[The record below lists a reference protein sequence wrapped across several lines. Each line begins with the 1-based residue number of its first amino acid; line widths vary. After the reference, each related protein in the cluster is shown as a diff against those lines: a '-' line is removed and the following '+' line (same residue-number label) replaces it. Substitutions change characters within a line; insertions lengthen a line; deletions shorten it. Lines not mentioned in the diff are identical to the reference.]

1 MIAIRKFCL
10 LLLVLWSIIPYDA
23 TAQSKRVSGK
33 VFNSANAPL
42 PGANVQLKGTN
53 IGTTTD
59 QKGIFSLNV
68 PDTKTVIL
76 VISSVGFASQEV
88 DVTNTEDVQ
97 ITLREAAS
105 ELSDVV
111 VVGYGTSRKKDLT
124 GSVGSVGLSSVDKT
138 PVFGTGQLLQ
148 GRVSGVQVT
157 QTNSQPGSSFTVRI
171 RGTNSITSSSD
182 PLYVVDGYAGAD
194 ITTLNPND
202 IASMEVLKDA
212 SATAIYGSRG
222 ANGVVMITTRRGAAG
237 KKAITFDAYTGVQRV
252 ANKLDMM
259 NAQQYARFVNEAAP
273 KTSPAYAKPYTED
286 QINAMGT
293 GTDWQD
299 ELFRSAR
306 ISNYN
311 LGLSGGTAD
320 SKYFLSLNYFS
331 QDGIIIGSDY
341 KRGTLRFNLDNKLSD
356 KIKMGL
362 SSQIAY
368 ESQLQANVNTT
379 GGSGGGTLLDA
390 LLSNPI
396 IPVRD
401 TTGAYTF
408 KNGPQPYAIEVGN
421 PVAAANLN
429 SDKNKN
435 VRLFANV
442 FGEYEVVKGL
452 KLRTSFGG
460 EYRTYRNDVF
470 RPNSTYLGAQN
481 NGYAQVVTNNN
492 YNWLNENTLTMDKNL
507 GGGHVIN
514 AVAGFTYQEF
524 KNASVTSTVTGL
536 STNNLLTDNLSIGT
550 ATDGSSTTL
559 NTLVSFLGRI
569 NYRLLERYLFTV
581 TFRADGSS
589 RFGEN
594 NKWGYFPSGAIA
606 WRVKDEEF
614 LKDFEAIS
622 DLKLRV
628 SYGATGNQEIPSY
641 LSQKQ
646 YRANSYVLNRAR
658 VSGFAPFNLANP
670 DLKWEST
677 KALDAGFDLSILN
690 NRVQLT
696 ADYYNKKTTN
706 LLFDITLPSTSGYNT
721 MTQNIGSVQNQG
733 IELAISTIN
742 IDKKDLRWTTS
753 FNISANRN
761 KVLDI
766 GNIPY
771 QFTGNV
777 SSNLFP
783 GGGRFSSIL
792 QVGKPIGE
800 FYGYVFDGIWQ
811 NDKEIKDSK
820 TKQSVKPGDPI
831 YRDLDGDFD
840 LTAANDRTIIG
851 HALPKFTYGFTSSF
865 TVNRFNLY
873 VLIQGV
879 QGVDILNENKIEM
892 ENGVPYANKF
902 AYVADQSW
910 RGEGTSNRLP
920 AVWSTYRRNLGVT
933 SDLIENG
940 SYLRFKTI
948 TLTYDLPLPK
958 LTPVFK
964 SASIYA
970 TGQNLITITD
980 YSGYDPE
987 VNSYTNTTGNFTSL
1001 NVDYNPYPN
1010 IKTYTLGLKMGF

>member
-783 GGGRFSSIL
+783 GGGRGCFI
-792 QVGKPIGE
+792 
-800 FYGYVFDGIWQ
+800 
-811 NDKEIKDSK
+811 
-820 TKQSVKPGDPI
+820 
-831 YRDLDGDFD
+831 
-840 LTAANDRTIIG
+840 
-851 HALPKFTYGFTSSF
+851 
-865 TVNRFNLY
+865 
-873 VLIQGV
+873 
-879 QGVDILNENKIEM
+879 
-892 ENGVPYANKF
+892 
-902 AYVADQSW
+902 
-910 RGEGTSNRLP
+910 
-920 AVWSTYRRNLGVT
+920 
-933 SDLIENG
+933 
-940 SYLRFKTI
+940 FK
-948 TLTYDLPLPK
+948 
-958 LTPVFK
+958 
-964 SASIYA
+964 
-970 TGQNLITITD
+970 G
-980 YSGYDPE
+980 G
-987 VNSYTNTTGNFTSL
+987 
-1001 NVDYNPYPN
+1001 
-1010 IKTYTLGLKMGF
+1010 